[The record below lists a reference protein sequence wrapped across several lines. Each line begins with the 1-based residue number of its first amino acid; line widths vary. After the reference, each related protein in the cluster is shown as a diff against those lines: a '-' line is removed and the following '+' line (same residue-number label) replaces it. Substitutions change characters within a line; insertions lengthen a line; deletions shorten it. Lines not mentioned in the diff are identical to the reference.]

1 MLDKQNYSDLSL
13 DELVAKQ
20 KSLAIWQKILVLAT
34 VFSVASVFYAIYM
47 KTKMHPFWIL
57 GALFFVV
64 NNGNKLK
71 KVKDEI
77 LKRNN

>member
-1 MLDKQNYSDLSL
+1 MLDKQNYSHISL
-13 DELVAKQ
+13 EELVAKQ
-20 KSLAIWQKILVLAT
+20 KSLSNWQKIFIEST

-57 GALFFVV
+57 GALFFVI

-71 KVKDEI
+71 KIKDEI
-77 LKRNN
+77 LKRNI